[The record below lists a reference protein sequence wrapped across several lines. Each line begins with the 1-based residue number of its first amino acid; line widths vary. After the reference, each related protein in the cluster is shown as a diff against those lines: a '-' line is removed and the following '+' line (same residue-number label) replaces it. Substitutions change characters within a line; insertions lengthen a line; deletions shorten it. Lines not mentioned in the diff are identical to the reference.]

1 MEKPKVLIGMPTMH
15 TVPVET
21 MQSLIALIKTY
32 KNCDCATCDGS
43 LVYESRDKLAQAA
56 INGGYDYLMFID
68 SDMTFPP
75 HALDSMIKADKD
87 IISGLCFTKSENA
100 RPCAFSKVVKGNRFK
115 DAKRTEITFAEVEK
129 GISEI
134 AGCGGA
140 FLLIKTEVLVKVG
153 KRCREWF
160 RPEWHLGED
169 LAFCERA
176 KKCGYKIWLHS
187 YIGIGHVGA
196 KEYTMADWQER
207 G

>member
-15 TVPVET
+15 TLPVET

-75 HALDSMIKADKD
+75 DALDKLISTKKD
-87 IISGLCFTKSENA
+87 IVSGLCFTKSEKA
-100 RPCAFSKVVKGNRFK
+100 LPCAFSKIVRGNRFK
-115 DAKRTEITFAEVEK
+115 DASRTEIGRWVTTDK
-129 GISEI
+129 NDCTEI

-140 FLLIKTEVLVKVG
+140 FLLINTKVLVKIG

-176 KKCGYKIWLHS
+176 KKCGYKIWLMP
-187 YIGIGHVGA
+187 YIAIGHIGTKVYGA
-196 KEYTMADWQER
+196 DNWV
-207 G
+207 